1 MFSDNFLFCFVL
13 KKKVNYKL
21 VSSQEVLYC
30 IDNSE
35 CSAIYPFISLT
46 YLLLQLQCLPTL
58 DVKHET
64 STSSEVMISFEK
76 RSSSA
81 DNNLGT
87 LDGVSV
93 TMDQPSEDDLKAT
106 FCDSVVLW
114 SDCLKQA
121 TKG

>member
-1 MFSDNFLFCFVL
+1 M
-13 KKKVNYKL
+13 
-21 VSSQEVLYC
+21 
-30 IDNSE
+30 
-35 CSAIYPFISLT
+35 ISL
-46 YLLLQLQCLPTL
+46 
-58 DVKHET
+58 
-64 STSSEVMISFEK
+64 EK

-93 TMDQPSEDDLKAT
+93 TIDQPSEDDLKAT
-106 FCDSVVLW
+106 FRDSVVLW